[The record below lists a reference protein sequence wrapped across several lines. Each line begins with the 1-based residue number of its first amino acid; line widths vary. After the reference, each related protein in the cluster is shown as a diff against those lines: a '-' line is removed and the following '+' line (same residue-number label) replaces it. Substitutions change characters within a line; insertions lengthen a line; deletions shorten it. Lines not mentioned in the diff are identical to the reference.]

1 MAAPTFQGA
10 QRPVWRAKPSIWSMK
25 RPASGRAWRP
35 STSELELTSGYELSA
50 GRRDRPSLEIEV
62 AVRRAGGCA
71 RCRTICLLREGHL
84 HAQTASARGEKQK
97 FSSFQ
102 ALGVARHQADWRPR
116 NRIMDVERIHPIV
129 LASALMIGMTTSRPW
144 DRLRTVLGRSGPL
157 QSRLL
162 WFGCVQSELRGSRT
176 PEL

>member
-1 MAAPTFQGA
+1 
-10 QRPVWRAKPSIWSMK
+10 
-25 RPASGRAWRP
+25 
-35 STSELELTSGYELSA
+35 
-50 GRRDRPSLEIEV
+50 
-62 AVRRAGGCA
+62 
-71 RCRTICLLREGHL
+71 
-84 HAQTASARGEKQK
+84 
-97 FSSFQ
+97 
-102 ALGVARHQADWRPR
+102 
-116 NRIMDVERIHPIV
+116 MDVERIHPIV